1 MLDYQQKMHRRN
13 DALFVLNTCISL
25 DYCIIPTRYLL
36 GRRVVSFRVPDD
48 ALHTHSNVR
57 DEERPSAFGR
67 SGLRLGWFCCH
78 TSLNCTGT
86 FYIINRAG
94 HKLFSIFLSI
104 ISTVSRVNRRKRI
117 ADLLRHLIHR
127 DAVIPADPPF
137 LRIVLPWRED
147 QHAP

>member
-1 MLDYQQKMHRRN
+1 MLDYQQKTHRRN

-36 GRRVVSFRVPDD
+36 GRRVVSFHVLCGVPR
-48 ALHTHSNVR
+48 THSTSHAA
-57 DEERPSAFGR
+57 ERPSAFGR

-94 HKLFSIFLSI
+94 HKTDLVLIYTLNPSVFISYTPLNMPYSTICFIYQNELVHI
-104 ISTVSRVNRRKRI
+104 IGRI
-117 ADLLRHLIHR
+117 
-127 DAVIPADPPF
+127 
-137 LRIVLPWRED
+137 
-147 QHAP
+147 